1 MVGGQLLEGG
11 FHLCSFWEVVIL
23 AGVGFSVMQLSE
35 DNDNPIR
42 NPSKLTGSPPQT
54 RWDHYQGLSLVWHL
68 QWVGI
73 RSSSKE
79 KLQQSYLS

>member
-11 FHLCSFWEVVIL
+11 VHLCSFWEVIIL

-35 DNDNPIR
+35 DDTPIR
-42 NPSKLTGSPPQT
+42 NPSKLTGSPHQT
-54 RWDHYQGLSLVWHL
+54 LWDHYQGLSLVRHL

-73 RSSSKE
+73 HSSSEE
-79 KLQQSYLS
+79 KPQQSYLS